1 MQIVV
6 TELPIE
12 DALGRARTRFQ
23 QADERLS
30 RALQGSASGLPWAL
44 GGGLAVSVGALAL
57 AGILPLTGGPAL
69 AMGVASLVLGG
80 AFLGYGLPAWTRAR
94 SERKRRTREWQH
106 ALEMLRLREQQAEES
121 PGMSVEVLDRVD
133 GHHHAAL
140 VSKWNRST
148 AGEGRYVQ

>member
-57 AGILPLTGGPAL
+57 AGILEEQSPAVL
-69 AMGVASLVLGG
+69 ASFEPWCALDTVEQREGWVLLAG
-80 AFLGYGLPAWTRAR
+80 TRAD
-94 SERKRRTREWQH
+94 H
-106 ALEMLRLREQQAEES
+106 GA
-121 PGMSVEVLDRVD
+121 
-133 GHHHAAL
+133 
-140 VSKWNRST
+140 
-148 AGEGRYVQ
+148 

>member
-44 GGGLAVSVGALAL
+44 GGGLALAIGALAL
-57 AGILPLTGGPAL
+57 AGILPSAGEAAL
-69 AMGVASLVLGG
+69 ATGVTSLVLGG
-80 AFLGYGLPAWTRAR
+80 AFLGYGLPVWTRAR
-94 SERKRRTREWQH
+94 NEKKRRTREWQQ
-106 ALEMLRLREQQAEES
+106 AFEMLRLREQQAEES

-133 GHHHAAL
+133 DHHHAAL
-140 VSKWNRST
+140 VSKWNRLT
-148 AGEGRYVQ
+148 AGASKYVQ

>member
-44 GGGLAVSVGALAL
+44 GGGLALAIGALAL
-57 AGILPLTGGPAL
+57 AGILPSAGEAAL
-69 AMGVASLVLGG
+69 ATGVTSLVLGG

-94 SERKRRTREWQH
+94 SERKRRTREWHH

-133 GHHHAAL
+133 DHHHAAL
-140 VSKWNRST
+140 VSKWNRLT
-148 AGEGRYVQ
+148 AGASKYVQ